1 MPFSGAGGS
10 KGGVGRF
17 FIGLAMIVA
26 GGYLFFDSIRVT
38 HNFGFGR
45 ALFSYGGF
53 DLTTGMVLVPFI
65 FGVGMIFYN
74 AKNWLG
80 WLLAGAS
87 LVMLAFGI
95 IASIRFRFQS
105 MSAFDLMVILVLFVG
120 GIGLFLSSLREYD

>member
-38 HNFGFGR
+38 HDFGFGR

-53 DLTTGMVLVPFI
+53 DLTTGMVLAPFV

>member
-17 FIGLAMIVA
+17 FIGLVMIVA

-65 FGVGMIFYN
+65 FGVGIIFYN

>member
-17 FIGLAMIVA
+17 FIGLVMIVA